1 MLEARDITLKFG
13 GVTALANISIE
24 IGQQELVALIGPN
37 GAGKSSLLN
46 VLSGFYRPSHGTV
59 HFAPLG

>member
-46 VLSGFYRPSHGTV
+46 VLLSSKSRNCPF
-59 HFAPLG
+59 